1 MKFIDRLAKAREEL
15 QPFYSDYRVVY
26 EDNVDE
32 PVKIMKPDAHAMA
45 ALMAGNVF
53 PPIWTFWELQKDASQ
68 PDFKKHTR
76 GHLLHDTPRE
86 GPKTEKEALEFI
98 IMKDVPQHVW
108 RVYNEGNRPK
118 MVICRKQQLP
128 KTREWRNAWRLAA

>member
-86 GPKTEKEALEFI
+86 GPKTEEEALEFI

-108 RVYNEGNRPK
+108 RTYNEGNKPK
-118 MVICRKQQLP
+118 MKICKSSQLP
-128 KTREWRNAWRLAA
+128 QKRSFRNAWRIAA

>member
-1 MKFIDRLAKAREEL
+1 MRFIDRLAKAREEL

-53 PPIWTFWELQKDASQ
+53 PPIWAFWELKKDASQ
-68 PDFKKHTR
+68 PDFEKHTR
-76 GHLLHDTPRE
+76 GYLLHDTPRE
-86 GPKTEKEALEFI
+86 GPKTEEEALEFI

-108 RVYNEGNRPK
+108 RMYNEGNRPK

-128 KTREWRNAWRLAA
+128 QTREWRNAWRLAA

>member
-76 GHLLHDTPRE
+76 GYLLHDTPRE
-86 GPKTEKEALEFI
+86 GPKTEEEALEFI

-108 RVYNEGNRPK
+108 RMYNEGNRPK
-118 MVICRKQQLP
+118 MVICRKQQLTQ
-128 KTREWRNAWRLAA
+128 TREWRNAWRLAA

>member
-1 MKFIDRLAKAREEL
+1 MKFIDRLAKARKEL

-45 ALMAGNVF
+45 ALIAGDVF
-53 PPIWTFWELQKDASQ
+53 PPIWAFWELQKDASH
-68 PDFKKHTR
+68 PDFKEHTR
-76 GHLLHDTPRE
+76 GYLLHDTPRE
-86 GPKTEKEALEFI
+86 KPKTEEEALEFI

-108 RVYNEGNRPK
+108 KTYKEGNRPK

-128 KTREWRNAWRLAA
+128 QTREWRNAWRLAS